1 MGLDVAS
8 MKAEALLSVG
18 NRCDL
23 RPHALLGS
31 CVSATLKAGSRNR
44 SRFMMAIA
52 QILRRGY
59 PGAVSTSKPRPLEQL
74 KLLAGRAK
82 PRLHK
87 KKPDRKGRDQS
98 GLEGQRERL
107 KR

>member
-1 MGLDVAS
+1 
-8 MKAEALLSVG
+8 
-18 NRCDL
+18 
-23 RPHALLGS
+23 
-31 CVSATLKAGSRNR
+31 
-44 SRFMMAIA
+44 MMAIA
-52 QILRRGY
+52 QIFAPRL
-59 PGAVSTSKPRPLEQL
+59 PGRSFDEQA
-74 KLLAGRAK
+74 KTAGAAQATRWAGAK